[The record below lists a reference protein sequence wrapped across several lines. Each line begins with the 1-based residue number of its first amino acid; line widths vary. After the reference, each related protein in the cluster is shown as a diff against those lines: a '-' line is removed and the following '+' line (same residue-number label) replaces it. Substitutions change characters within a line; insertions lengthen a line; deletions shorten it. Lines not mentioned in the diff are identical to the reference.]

1 MKTIYIY
8 LMSFLMPALLSGQVL
23 QDADFVGNFYNSYAA
38 VKKGN
43 QWAFLDS
50 LGNLSVD
57 FRDDLIY
64 NEKASERTDLG
75 VASQKNPLMTD
86 GLAIIR
92 KMKNGIPWYGFIDAK
107 DNTVIEAD
115 FLNVSGFKNGKAL
128 AIKVEGRE
136 LGRNDVLDKR
146 IVSYK
151 YDVVLIDKTGEVVQ
165 YLAGPFPVSVSPK
178 KLREAPEILA
188 RRLSE
193 NLIAV
198 RNPDKRWEVHKVE

>member
-1 MKTIYIY
+1 M
-8 LMSFLMPALLSGQVL
+8 G
-23 QDADFVGNFYNSYAA
+23 
-38 VKKGN
+38 
-43 QWAFLDS
+43 FLDS

-107 DNTVIEAD
+107 GNTVIEAD

-151 YDVVLIDKTGEVVQ
+151 YDVVLIDKKGEVVQ

-178 KLREAPEILA
+178 KLREAPEIVA

-198 RNPDKRWEVHKVE
+198 RNPDKRWEVHKIE

>member
-23 QDADFVGNFYNSYAA
+23 LDADFVGNFYNGYAA

-107 DNTVIEAD
+107 GNTVIEAD

-165 YLAGPFPVSVSPK
+165 FLAGPFPVSRSPK
-178 KLREAPEILA
+178 KLREAPEIVA
-188 RRLSE
+188 RRL
-193 NLIAV
+193 LRI
-198 RNPDKRWEVHKVE
+198 